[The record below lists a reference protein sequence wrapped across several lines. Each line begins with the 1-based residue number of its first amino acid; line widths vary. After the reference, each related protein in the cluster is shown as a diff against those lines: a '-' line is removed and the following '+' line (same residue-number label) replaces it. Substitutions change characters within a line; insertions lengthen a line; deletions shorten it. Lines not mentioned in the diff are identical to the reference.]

1 MATDR
6 LITEGIPERER
17 VLRDDLRAA
26 RDQVTASEENLARVR
41 EFASASAMASSAKL
55 AEAEEQIADL
65 VAKNSKLE
73 NVIEGH
79 REDRC
84 AQDAAI
90 AQLTEQNQGLQQ
102 QVTSLEQ
109 QKGDLIQAVSR
120 AKDSAVSEFLASP
133 EFDLKL
139 RTARAEARA
148 EIVSAGIRQGWL
160 DKAGYDGHQGH
171 VRPDEAAGTSRST
184 PAMAANPRAPA
195 NPARSPPV
203 RSSAAGRGTSRGGIV
218 GGPRN
223 RPPLRRGQ
231 FIIQPR
237 GGRGGS
243 STGGGSG
250 SAAP

>member
-1 MATDR
+1 M
-6 LITEGIPERER
+6 
-17 VLRDDLRAA
+17 LRDDLRAA
-26 RDQVTASEENLARVR
+26 RDQVTASEECLARVR
-41 EFASASAMASSAKL
+41 EEASASAVASWVELAKV
-55 AEAEEQIADL
+55 EEQITDL
-65 VAKNSKLE
+65 VAKNSE
-73 NVIEGH
+73 FERVIVGH

-90 AQLTEQNQGLQQ
+90 AQLTQQNQALQQ

-109 QKGDLIQAVSR
+109 QKGELVQAVSR
-120 AKDSAVSEFLASP
+120 ARDSAVSEFLASP
-133 EFDLKL
+133 EFELKL
-139 RTARAEARA
+139 RSARAEARSQ
-148 EIVSAGIRQGWL
+148 IVSAGIRQGWL

-184 PAMAANPRAPA
+184 PAVAANPRAPA

-243 STGGGSG
+243 STGGGRG